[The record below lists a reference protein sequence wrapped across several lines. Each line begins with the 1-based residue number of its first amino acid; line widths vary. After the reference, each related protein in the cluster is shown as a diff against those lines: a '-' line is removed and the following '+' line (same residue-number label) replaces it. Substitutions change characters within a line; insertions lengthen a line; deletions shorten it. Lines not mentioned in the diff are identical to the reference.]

1 MLALQLILETER
13 AAQYI
18 KRPIEFIN
26 QRRNLYF
33 DFNEKEHIDQLIN
46 CQKYNSDLLRLVK
59 IESYKQEYKLD

>member
-13 AAQYI
+13 AALYI

-33 DFNEKEHIDQLIN
+33 DFNEKEHIEQLIN

-59 IESYKQEYKLD
+59 IESYKQESKLD